1 MGCTRGSATTRS
13 RRRSFDDECAAW
25 SKQEDLASC
34 VCVAWCGKPGG
45 SGWRVVDESFRIV
58 NEPNAEC
65 RRVNQ
70 RLRQPM
76 GTEHARHASFKE
88 CLGPK
93 DHSPAALERSQRDGY
108 IKFHFTFLIRRA
120 KRVTRAKRDHLL
132 HFVHIIHIH
141 NELCDAAGP
150 RPRPPRTT
158 KRAVGFSSVCC
169 CFFVLINKHFASL
182 SLSRCIFSFSYFT
195 VWKGRFYYVPGK

>member
-1 MGCTRGSATTRS
+1 M
-13 RRRSFDDECAAW
+13 
-25 SKQEDLASC
+25 
-34 VCVAWCGKPGG
+34 CVAWCGK
-45 SGWRVVDESFRIV
+45 SGESEWRVVDESFRIV

-120 KRVTRAKRDHLL
+120 KRVTRAKRDHSL

-158 KRAVGFSSVCC
+158 KRAVRFSRVF
-169 CFFVLINKHFASL
+169 FFVLINKHFASL
-182 SLSRCIFSFSYFT
+182 SSSRCIFFLLVFQSANPRVS
-195 VWKGRFYYVPGK
+195 V